1 MTDTE
6 IVEQPQG
13 NERGIGDNMP
23 PIEYNNMEYMNHV
36 DAVNAIIDDAH
47 ATLTGVPVENEKQ
60 YIVVK
65 DLQDCLKKI
74 RLAAEKQRKI
84 DKQPY
89 LDGSSQI
96 DGNYKVLNVKVTTAE
111 SAARECVQPYLQ
123 KLEQE
128 RQAAQKLAQEEKEKA
143 EKELAEAN
151 AAKQGADMEESE
163 RINDL
168 ADELK
173 AKEKQA
179 SKTSRPVATGMKTV
193 FTPTITDKVEVIK
206 HYWTDPSLVETLM
219 RLINADIR
227 SGKREIP
234 GVEIKEERVAR

>member
-1 MTDTE
+1 MIMTQQP
-6 IVEQPQG
+6 EQ

-23 PIEYNNMEYMNHV
+23 PIEYNNMEYLNHV
-36 DAVNAIIDDAH
+36 DAVNAIVDDAH
-47 ATLTGVPVENEKQ
+47 AILTGVPVENEKQ
-60 YIVVK
+60 YIIVK
-65 DLQDCLKKI
+65 DLQDSLKKI

-96 DGNYKVLNVKVTTAE
+96 ESNYKALNVKVTTAE

-123 KLEQE
+123 KLEEE
-128 RQAAQKLAQEEKEKA
+128 RIEAQKQAQEEKEKA
-143 EKELAEAN
+143 ERELAEAHES
-151 AAKQGADMEESE
+151 KQGADLEESE
-163 RINDL
+163 RINEL

-173 AKEKQA
+173 EKEKQA
-179 SKTSRPVATGMKTV
+179 NKTKRPIATGMKTV

-219 RLINADIR
+219 KLINADIR